1 MKSLFCAENPKHA
14 SNPAGTAEI
23 HGDGTGGAHGK
34 ITRANSNMKP
44 LQKRQDKI
52 RTWGNNTFKFNFRTQ
67 GESMYQ
73 TSKSR

>member
-14 SNPAGTAEI
+14 SNPGGTAEI

-44 LQKRQDKI
+44 L
-52 RTWGNNTFKFNFRTQ
+52 
-67 GESMYQ
+67 
-73 TSKSR
+73 